1 MNSYG
6 YWILGLA
13 VLYTAVLI
21 ILGNIVRRRAT
32 SAEGFW
38 VGGRSF
44 RPWMV
49 FACITGLFS
58 GSTFI
63 AVMELAYLKGVSAA
77 WYGVAEMV
85 HVLII
90 AIVLLGMFRRKLVIT
105 ISGLIGDHF
114 GRFALGVAGLITALT
129 FPMWSVATALSF
141 ASAVSAFTNL
151 PITVSVI
158 ISALLLL
165 IYLQAGG
172 MWSVVMTQTANTIM
186 FALMFIIGAVAFFIK
201 PGIGGLTQLAAS
213 RPEMF
218 DPAGVGLQV
227 IIAWFATF
235 LINVLLAQAALQMA
249 LSCRTVEEGRRGLLM
264 AVGANIFFIF
274 FGVLFGLAA
283 AAVVPGGARG
293 MIQVPLYLAQVLPA
307 PLVGVFF
314 LGVWACALGWGAPCQ
329 FSGSTSLGRDF
340 MGAVNPGLTDEQK
353 VRYTRISLVLLTG
366 VMILLSFLR
375 SDQAAWWNVLAWTL
389 RNGATFAPVVAAL
402 FWPLATR
409 RAAVTAMLCGFLSGL
424 AWYYL
429 GGWHPNNFYLNIH
442 PVFVGMSANI
452 LGMVLV
458 TLVEQAGKWRV
469 GGPNLTAVRRSLA
482 LFSGTATAAVLLLI
496 LTNFGWLHKMGL
508 FGLSFFLVVVGLYVL
523 ILSVVVPKEEMAA
536 DMETDPATA

>member
-21 ILGNIVRRRAT
+21 VLGNIVRRKAS

-63 AVMELAYLKGVSAA
+63 AVMELAYLKGISAA

-90 AIVLLGMFRRKLVIT
+90 AIVLLGIFRRKLMVT

-114 GRFALGVAGLITALT
+114 GRVALGVAGLITAFT

-151 PITVSVI
+151 PITVSVV

-186 FALMFIIGAVAFFIK
+186 FALMFIVGAIAFFIK
-201 PGIGGLTQLAAS
+201 PGIGGLTQLAMS

-218 DPAGVGLQV
+218 DPTGVGLQV

-264 AVGANIFFIF
+264 AFGANIFFIF

-283 AAVVPGGARG
+283 AAVAPGGARG

-340 MGAVNPGLTDEQK
+340 MGAVNPRFTDEQK
-353 VRYTRISLVLLTG
+353 VRYTKISLVFLTG

-429 GGWHPNNFYLNIH
+429 GGWHPSKFYLNIH

-458 TLVEQAGKWRV
+458 TLVEQAGKWRI

-482 LFSGTATAAVLLLI
+482 LFSGTATVAVLLLI

-523 ILSVVVPKEEMAA
+523 ILSVVVPREEMAA
-536 DMETDPATA
+536 RMETDPATA